1 MPASARVL
9 VFGCLLL
16 AMTGCAATRAR
27 HAAARAAPAAQ
38 TASADA
44 PPTAAAAA
52 ATASGRPAAPEPA
65 SPITDQFA
73 LRAGYYLGS
82 ASTAGRVDNAATNSI
97 GTPFS
102 LEDDF
107 HASPHAHQGRV
118 EMMFRMRD
126 RSRLRVDMWE
136 LNRDAIASPPRSI
149 VYGGNTF
156 TPADTVHSTFDWRQV
171 DFTYTYSILQTR
183 RVELGLG
190 LGVHLVQAEAEAQVA
205 AGASRPTAVHED
217 FTGAGPFATLA
228 FDGSWR
234 FTRRFAFSARGQY
247 LRLHVS
253 SVTAALS
260 DYHAD
265 VQFRWRP
272 NLALGVGYQYTQ
284 ARLEVQNSANNGYLR
299 LDLKGPE
306 LFLRASF

>member
-1 MPASARVL
+1 MPVSARVL
-9 VFGCLLL
+9 VFGCLLV
-16 AMTGCAATRAR
+16 AMTGCAATRA
-27 HAAARAAPAAQ
+27 
-38 TASADA
+38 
-44 PPTAAAAA
+44 
-52 ATASGRPAAPEPA
+52 SGRPGAPEPA

-82 ASTAGRVDNAATNSI
+82 ARTAGRVDDSKTNSI

-102 LEDDF
+102 LENDF
-107 HASPHAHQGRV
+107 HLSPHAHQARV

-126 RSRLRVDMWE
+126 RNRLRVDMWE
-136 LNRDAIASPPRSI
+136 LNRNGVASPTGSI
-149 VYGGNTF
+149 TYGGNTF
-156 TPADTVHSTFDWRQV
+156 TPADTVQSRFDWRQM
-171 DFTYTYSILQTR
+171 DFTYTYSILQTC

-190 LGVHLVQAEAEAQVA
+190 LGVHLLQAEAEAQVA
-205 AGASRPTAVHED
+205 AGAGRPTAVHED
-217 FTGAGPFATLA
+217 FSGADPFATLA
-228 FDGSWR
+228 LDGSWR

-253 SVTAALS
+253 SITAALS

-272 NLALGVGYQYTQ
+272 NLAVGLGYQSTQ
-284 ARLEVQNSANNGYLR
+284 TRLEVQNSANSGYLR

>member
-1 MPASARVL
+1 MPVVARVL
-9 VFGCLLL
+9 VLGCLLV
-16 AMTGCAATRAR
+16 AMSGCAATRAR
-27 HAAARAAPAAQ
+27 HAAAAR
-38 TASADA
+38 
-44 PPTAAAAA
+44 
-52 ATASGRPAAPEPA
+52 SGRPVAPEPA

-73 LRAGYYLGS
+73 LRAGYYLGK
-82 ASTAGRVDNAATNSI
+82 ASTAGRADAAANST

-107 HASPHAHQGRV
+107 HLSPHAHQARV
-118 EMMFRMRD
+118 EMMFRMRE

-136 LNRDAIASPPRSI
+136 LNRDAIAPPARSI
-149 VYGGNTF
+149 VYGANTF
-156 TPADTVHSTFDWRQV
+156 RSTDSVHSRFDWRQM

-190 LGVHLVQAEAEAQVA
+190 LGVHLLQAESEAQA
-205 AGASRPTAVHED
+205 PAGTGRPMAVDED
-217 FTGAGPFATLA
+217 FSGAGPFATLA
-228 FDGSWR
+228 VDGSWR

-247 LRLHVS
+247 FKVHIS
-253 SVTAALS
+253 SLTAALS

-272 NLALGVGYQYTQ
+272 NLAVGLGYQSTQ
-284 ARLEVQNSANNGYLR
+284 ARLDVQNNANNGYLR
-299 LDLKGPE
+299 LNLKGPE